1 MEQYCAII
9 KCVQNFSPKKGK
21 VYFMK
26 VKQWLASSLAVLML
40 VSTVG
45 CGDNSSS
52 SKAESKSNNSSAVV
66 SETAMPEKDYATTT
80 DGSAKVKIDGTKFM
94 VGDKELWFNGVNAPW
109 DKWNDFGGGFN
120 FEFWQDNFQKLHNSG
135 VNAARIW
142 IICNGDVG
150 MAISADG
157 TFDGAT
163 TAHWEDLDNLFYLAE
178 QYQIYIMATVQSF
191 DNFKDQNQ
199 NYQAW
204 RTLIQDSDKTD
215 MFVDNYIVPLVQ
227 RYGESDYFWSVDLC
241 NEPDWIICNGD
252 VGMAIS
258 ADGTFDGAT
267 TAHWEDLDNL
277 FYLAEQYQIYIMATV
292 QSFDNFKDQ
301 NQNYQAWRTLI
312 QDSDKTDMFVDN
324 YIVPLVQRYGKSDYF
339 WSVDLCNEPDWI
351 VENEECGKLDWL
363 YLEQY
368 YAKAA
373 AAIHANSDVLV
384 TVGMGMI
391 KYNSDSQQGNKIS
404 DSELQTVLSGDKYD
418 KSLAYV
424 DFYST
429 HWYTWM
435 QGMWGYPFSESPT
448 DFGLDG
454 TKPCVIGECPAVAS
468 DSDFDIT
475 SAYEDAYNNGW
486 NGVFAWKTSG
496 QDDGCGLWLDIQP
509 AIEKMAGI
517 CEDKIFPNGKK
528 AV

>member
-1 MEQYCAII
+1 
-9 KCVQNFSPKKGK
+9 
-21 VYFMK
+21 MK

-40 VSTVG
+40 VSTAG
-45 CGDNSSS
+45 CGDSSSS
-52 SKAESKSNNSSAVV
+52 SKADNASSSASGGAGTSDYTSVV
-66 SETAMPEKDYATTT
+66 PDAAMPEKDYETTT
-80 DGSAKVKIDGTKFM
+80 DGSAKVTVDGTKFM
-94 VGDKELWFNGVNAPW
+94 VGDKELWLNGVNAPW

-120 FEFWQDNFQKLHNSG
+120 FEFWQDHFQKLHNSG

-142 IICNGDVG
+142 IVCNGDVG
-150 MAISADG
+150 MLISADG

-163 TAHWEDLDNLFYLAE
+163 TAHWEDLDDLFYLAE

-191 DNFKDQNQ
+191 DNFKDSNQ
-199 NYQAW
+199 NYNAW
-204 RTLIQDSDKTD
+204 RALIQDSDKTD
-215 MFVDNYIVPLVQ
+215 RFVDNYIVP
-227 RYGESDYFWSVDLC
+227 F
-241 NEPDWIICNGD
+241 
-252 VGMAIS
+252 
-258 ADGTFDGAT
+258 
-267 TAHWEDLDNL
+267 
-277 FYLAEQYQIYIMATV
+277 
-292 QSFDNFKDQ
+292 
-301 NQNYQAWRTLI
+301 
-312 QDSDKTDMFVDN
+312 
-324 YIVPLVQRYGKSDYF
+324 VQRYGKSDYF

-351 VENEECGKLDWL
+351 VENDECGKLDWL

-404 DSELQTVLSGDKYD
+404 DSELQGVLSGDKYD

-435 QGMWGYPFSESPT
+435 QGMWGYPFGESPT

-454 TKPCVIGECPAVAS
+454 TKPSVIGECPAVAS

-475 SAYEDAYNNGW
+475 SAYEEAYNNGW

>member
-1 MEQYCAII
+1 
-9 KCVQNFSPKKGK
+9 
-21 VYFMK
+21 MK

-40 VSTVG
+40 ISTVG
-45 CGDNSSS
+45 CGDSSSS
-52 SKAESKSNNSSAVV
+52 SKAESAADSTSAVV
-66 SETAMPEKDYATTT
+66 SETAMPEKDFATTT

-94 VGDKELWFNGVNAPW
+94 VGDKELWLNGVNAPW

-120 FEFWQDNFQKLHNSG
+120 FEFWQDHFQKLHNSG

-142 IICNGDVG
+142 IVCNGDVG
-150 MAISADG
+150 MVISADG

-191 DNFKDQNQ
+191 DNFKDENQ
-199 NYQAW
+199 NYKAW
-204 RTLIQDSDKTD
+204 RALIQDSDKTD
-215 MFVDNYIVPLVQ
+215 
-227 RYGESDYFWSVDLC
+227 R
-241 NEPDWIICNGD
+241 
-252 VGMAIS
+252 
-258 ADGTFDGAT
+258 
-267 TAHWEDLDNL
+267 
-277 FYLAEQYQIYIMATV
+277 
-292 QSFDNFKDQ
+292 
-301 NQNYQAWRTLI
+301 
-312 QDSDKTDMFVDN
+312 FVDN

-351 VENEECGKLDWL
+351 VENDECGKLDWL

-404 DSELQTVLSGDKYD
+404 DSELQSVINGDKYD

-435 QGMWGYPFSESPT
+435 QGMWGYPFGESPT

-454 TKPCVIGECPAVAS
+454 TKPSVIGECPAIS
-468 DSDFDIT
+468 NETDFDIT
-475 SAYEDAYNNGW
+475 SAYEEAYNNGW

-496 QDDGCGLWLDIQP
+496 SDDGCGLWLDIQP

>member
-1 MEQYCAII
+1 MERYCAII
-9 KCVQNFSPKKGK
+9 KCVQNFSPRKGK

-120 FEFWQDNFQKLHNSG
+120 FEFWQDHFQKLHNSG
-135 VNAARIW
+135 VNAARI
-142 IICNGDVG
+142 
-150 MAISADG
+150 
-157 TFDGAT
+157 
-163 TAHWEDLDNLFYLAE
+163 
-178 QYQIYIMATVQSF
+178 
-191 DNFKDQNQ
+191 
-199 NYQAW
+199 
-204 RTLIQDSDKTD
+204 
-215 MFVDNYIVPLVQ
+215 
-227 RYGESDYFWSVDLC
+227 
-241 NEPDWIICNGD
+241 WIICNGD

-351 VENEECGKLDWL
+351 VENEECGKLDWP

-384 TVGMGMI
+384 TVGLGMI

-404 DSELQTVLSGDKYD
+404 DSELQNVLSGDKYD

-454 TKPCVIGECPAVAS
+454 TKPCVIGECPAVGS

-496 QDDGCGLWLDIQP
+496 QDDGCGLWMDIQP

-528 AV
+528 TV